1 MSGVHSFQEDRL
13 MRKASIFACAALC
26 LAVVAL
32 AGTAGA
38 APLSNEELTAILAQ
52 PTDGDGSCATRTEG
66 ALFALELPRPGL
78 QRSACTAVA
87 NCASGTVSCSGNSS
101 CTAVDSNCD
110 IGQRG
115 QVTCDG
121 VTTLCPL
128 CPCDDTP
135 VCCRCERDPGD
146 CKACCRCA
154 GGTFF
159 ECDEAC
165 N

>member
-1 MSGVHSFQEDRL
+1 
-13 MRKASIFACAALC
+13 MRKAWIFACAALF
-26 LAVVAL
+26 LAAAAVAETPSVAPLTNEAL
-32 AGTAGA
+32 A
-38 APLSNEELTAILAQ
+38 AILGQTAV
-52 PTDGDGSCATRTEG
+52 GSSCATQTDG
-66 ALFALELPRPGL
+66 TLVALELSRPGL
-78 QRSACTAVA
+78 QMSACTAIA
-87 NCASGTVSCSGNSS
+87 ACASGTVSCSGNSS
-101 CTAVDSNCD
+101 CSAIDSNCD
-110 IGQRG
+110 AGQRG
-115 QVTCDG
+115 KVTCDG